1 MKLRKT
7 ELWAI
12 VLTGIFLAAALGY
25 RLGARSG
32 EAEVRVSAAVLQT
45 FAPALPAPAEGEG
58 APAEGPGP
66 AAEAAPVNLNT
77 ATAEELKSLTG
88 VGDALAA
95 RIIEDREANGPFGS
109 VEDIT
114 RVSGVG
120 RKVLDSNRDRM
131 YVGQGLSEA
140 GDNSGPA
147 PQDAE

>member
-1 MKLRKT
+1 MEGGGGLKLRKT
-7 ELWAI
+7 EIWAI

-32 EAEVRVSAAVLQT
+32 EAEVRVSSAALQT
-45 FAPALPAPAEGEG
+45 LAPVSPLRAGEGEAPAEI
-58 APAEGPGP
+58 PRP

-77 ATAEELKSLTG
+77 ATAEELKSLNG

-95 RIIEDREANGPFGS
+95 RIIADRDSNGPFGS

-120 RKVLDSNRDRM
+120 QKILENNRDRM
-131 YVGQGLSEA
+131 YVE
-140 GDNSGPA
+140 
-147 PQDAE
+147 